1 MKDKS
6 GIYKISFLTTDRVY
20 IGSSINIRK
29 RKNSHLSELRRG
41 IHQNSML
48 QNAYNKYGENNM
60 IFTVILEC
68 EPESL
73 LIYEEEQIRTHN
85 SYHEGFNLVEKPSYN
100 MLGYK
105 HTEQTR
111 TKMSSARKEL
121 GRVSGCLTEQ
131 QVREIRQKFFDGARN
146 SDLAEEYGIHRKT
159 IRQCVFL
166 QTYTDIPCEISGYVE
181 MLQEISQARCLGIRP
196 RSTGWKHKEEFI
208 QKIKQTNSR
217 PKQNRILT
225 EEQIRDI
232 RKRHLSGETY
242 KTISQ
247 AYGINQN
254 SVSRIIRRLTY
265 YDIE

>member
-1 MKDKS
+1 MKDKT

-20 IGSSINIRK
+20 IGSSVNLRK
-29 RKNSHLSELRRG
+29 RKNSHLCELRKG
-41 IHQNSML
+41 IHKNNML
-48 QNAYNKYGENNM
+48 QKAYNKYGENNM
-60 IFTVILEC
+60 IFTIILEC

-85 SYHEGFNLVEKPSYN
+85 SYRKGFNLVEKPSEN

-105 HTEQTR
+105 HTEQSKS
-111 TKMSSARKEL
+111 KMSSSRKQL

-159 IRQCVFL
+159 IRKCVFL
-166 QTYTDIPCEISGYVE
+166 QTYTDISCEIDGYTE
-181 MLQEISQARCLGIRP
+181 MLEELSQARCLGSRP

-208 QKIKQTNSR
+208 QKIKEINSK
-217 PKQNRILT
+217 PKQHRTLT
-225 EEQIRDI
+225 EEQVRDI
-232 RKRHLSGETY
+232 RKRHSLGETY

-265 YDIE
+265 YDVE